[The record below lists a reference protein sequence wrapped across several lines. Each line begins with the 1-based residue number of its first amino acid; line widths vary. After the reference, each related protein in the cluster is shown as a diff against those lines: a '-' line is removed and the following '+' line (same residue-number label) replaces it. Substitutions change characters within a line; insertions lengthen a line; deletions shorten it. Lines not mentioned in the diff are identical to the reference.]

1 MRIQGSGEA
10 QVARLRTRM
19 DRLNVRLLRLLES
32 RATLVRTIMAVKKRV
47 GVGRIDRAREDHMIR
62 ALLEESRGV
71 LSPEDLERLF
81 RCLFRISRGLA
92 REHKPG
98 RRRRISGRYPR
109 TPTAR

>member
-1 MRIQGSGEA
+1 MRIQGSGKA

-32 RATLVRTIMAVKKRV
+32 RARLVRTIMAAKRRLGIGPV
-47 GVGRIDRAREDHMIR
+47 DRGREDHMIR

-81 RCLFRISRGLA
+81 RCLFRISRGLG
-92 REHKPG
+92 RQLKLD
-98 RRRRISGRYPR
+98 RRRRGLR